1 MVNILIV
8 IAKRNLTVKAVLI
21 ANILVDP
28 IIMGVDGGLAS
39 SSRTIGSESWGL
51 VRFVT
56 TSKDVGDALISNSKV
71 SRFFCIRVNY

>member
-1 MVNILIV
+1 MVNILIG

-21 ANILVDP
+21 AIILVDP
-28 IIMGVDGGLAS
+28 IIKGVDGGLAS

-51 VRFVT
+51 VRLVT
-56 TSKDVGDALISNSKV
+56 TSKDVGDALLSNGRV